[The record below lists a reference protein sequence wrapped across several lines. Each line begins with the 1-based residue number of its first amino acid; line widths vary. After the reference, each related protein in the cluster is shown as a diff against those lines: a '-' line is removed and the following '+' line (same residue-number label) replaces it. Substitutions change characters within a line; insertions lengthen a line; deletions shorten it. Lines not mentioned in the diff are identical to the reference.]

1 MTQHIG
7 VNEMIRLLTFAAL
20 LSIFFG
26 TIDPAAAEIVKK
38 DIEYSKNGT
47 KFVGYYAFDDSAKG
61 KRPAILVTHD
71 WLGITEKTKAVVDRL
86 AAMGYAAFAV
96 DIYGKGVRPTEAE
109 ASQIAGK
116 YKSDRKLLRERMN
129 EGFKAML
136 KQAEVDASK
145 TVAIGYCFGGTAAL
159 ELARSGASVK
169 GVVSFHGGL
178 DSPNPQDGKKIKA
191 KVLALHGADDPF
203 VPAVDLEKF
212 EKEMRESKVDWQLVK
227 YGGAVHSFTDKTAG
241 SDPSKGAA
249 YQESAD
255 RRSWQD
261 MQNFFTEL
269 F

>member
-1 MTQHIG
+1 MKT
-7 VNEMIRLLTFAAL
+7 LLTL
-20 LSIFFG
+20 TTLITIFFG
-26 TIDPAAAEIVKK
+26 TIDPVTAAIVKK
-38 DIEYSKNGT
+38 DIEYSKGGT

-71 WLGITEKTKAVVDRL
+71 WLGITDKTKTVVDRL

-96 DIYGKGVRPTEAE
+96 DIYGKDIRPNQAE
-109 ASQIAGK
+109 AGQIAGQ
-116 YKSDRKLLRERMN
+116 YKGDRKLLRDRMN

-145 TVAIGYCFGGTAAL
+145 TAAIGYCFGGTAVL
-159 ELARSGASVK
+159 ELARSGANVN

-178 DSPNPQDGKKIKA
+178 DSPNPLDGKKIKA
-191 KVLALHGADDPF
+191 KVLVLHGADDPF
-203 VPAVDLEKF
+203 VPVLDLEKF
-212 EKEMRESKVDWQLVK
+212 EKEMRESKVDWQMVK

-241 SDPSKGAA
+241 NDPSKGAA
-249 YQESAD
+249 YQEAAD

-261 MQNFFTEL
+261 MQNFFAEL